1 MKDNINKA
9 IELLRGEL
17 QARMDDSDIVALLE
31 LLEPIRDNEEA
42 TIS

>member
-17 QARMDDSDIVALLE
+17 QTRMDDSDIVVLLE
-31 LLEPIRDNEEA
+31 LLEPIRDNEED